1 MNSRVRPVPSVGS
14 HAPVSPLASVSPLP
28 DRISPLVAEYGD
40 ALRGFLQR
48 RLGSA
53 DEVEDVLQETWL
65 RLLVYRDAGPLDA
78 PQALVYRV
86 AERVLLNRHR
96 HRVVRHAEA
105 HCAIDEVEVASS
117 APSQER
123 WLGARQ
129 EVHLVREAISALPPK
144 CRRAFLLSRIHR
156 LNYQQIAAEMG
167 ISVKMVEKHISHA
180 LTVCRD
186 TVGRR
191 QR

>member
-1 MNSRVRPVPSVGS
+1 MSSRAHTTPTIDSQ
-14 HAPVSPLASVSPLP
+14 APASAF
-28 DRISPLVAEYGD
+28 ISPLVAEYGE
-40 ALRGFLQR
+40 ALRGYLLR
-48 RLGSA
+48 RLGSP
-53 DEVEDVLQETWL
+53 DEVDDVLQETWL
-65 RLLVYRDAGPLDA
+65 RLLFYRDAGQLEA

-86 AERVLLNRHR
+86 AERVLLNRYR
-96 HRVVRHAEA
+96 YRTVRRAEE
-105 HCAIDEVEVASS
+105 HCALEDVELASP

-129 EVHLVREAISALPPK
+129 EVQVVRQAIHALPPK

-180 LTVCRD
+180 LAVCRD
-186 TVGRR
+186 SVGGRPR
-191 QR
+191 